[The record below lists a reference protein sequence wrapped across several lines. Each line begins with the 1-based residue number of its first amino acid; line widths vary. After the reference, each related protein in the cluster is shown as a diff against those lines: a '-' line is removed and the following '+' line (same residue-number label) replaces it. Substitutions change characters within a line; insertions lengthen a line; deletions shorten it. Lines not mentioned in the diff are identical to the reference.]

1 MQRQSGHPRR
11 ISHTLSART
20 GAVATRRTAASAAAA
35 AAAAAAFAALLA
47 TPALATVTT
56 FSGTD
61 TPAQWLAAVGGPV
74 TSITFDGLAD
84 GTVVTNQF
92 ADQGVVFTQSGVVS
106 NATTP
111 SVASYLVCQGN
122 APADQPIQATDGF
135 RASFSTTMHALSMSA
150 FSPSGAVMITLY
162 SSGNVVWSGVLG
174 PNYNPSDSAYPLPF
188 CGLVTDQGFDA
199 VWVAPTPNNG
209 FPGIGSNFLVT
220 DTLSFSVVPG
230 PGAMGCAAVAA
241 LWGRRRRSA

>member
-1 MQRQSGHPRR
+1 MPA
-11 ISHTLSART
+11 LST
-20 GAVATRRTAASAAAA
+20 AAAA
-35 AAAAAAFAALLA
+35 ALAAALLA

-84 GTVVTNQF
+84 GTVITNQF

-111 SVASYLVCQGN
+111 GVASYLVCQGN
-122 APADQPIQATDGF
+122 TPANQPIQATDGF
-135 RASFSTTMHALSMSA
+135 RASFSSTMHALSMSA
-150 FSPSGAVMITLY
+150 FCPSGSVAITLY
-162 SSGNVVWSGVLG
+162 SGGNAVWSGVLG
-174 PNYNPSDSAYPLPF
+174 PNYNPTDSAYPLPF
-188 CGLVTDQGFDA
+188 CGLVSDQGFDA
-199 VWVAPTPNNG
+199 VWVAPTPNDG

-220 DTLSFSVVPG
+220 DTLAFSTVPG
-230 PGAMGCAAVAA
+230 PSVVGCAVVGA
-241 LWGRRRRSA
+241 LWGRRRRSI